1 MQQTDKEFLQALQV
15 WMVAEGWT
23 EYNCTRLQNIIDDIP
38 NTEALVA
45 EAKKRVDI
53 LCEKRKIPE
62 NVLANES
69 YLAEQEQGNF
79 GEQNYLF
86 QQEQG
91 YLFHPSIK
99 SSNL

>member
-1 MQQTDKEFLQALQV
+1 MKLNDMTDKQFLEFIKDKFIK
-15 WMVAEGWT
+15 E
-23 EYNCTRLQNIIDDIP
+23 EYFYGVNRLQNIIDNMP

-45 EAKKRVDI
+45 EAKKRVDM

-62 NVLANES
+62 NVLANEG
-69 YLAEQEQGNF
+69 YLVDS
-79 GEQNYLF
+79 
-86 QQEQG
+86 

>member
-1 MQQTDKEFLQALQV
+1 MKYKTDKEFLQGLHD
-15 WMVAEGWT
+15 WML
-23 EYNCTRLQNIIDDIP
+23 YNDWQNDVCQRLQNIIDNMP

-62 NVLANES
+62 NVLAKES
-69 YLAEQEQGNF
+69 YLAEQEQGKF
-79 GEQNYLF
+79 GDQN
-86 QQEQG
+86 